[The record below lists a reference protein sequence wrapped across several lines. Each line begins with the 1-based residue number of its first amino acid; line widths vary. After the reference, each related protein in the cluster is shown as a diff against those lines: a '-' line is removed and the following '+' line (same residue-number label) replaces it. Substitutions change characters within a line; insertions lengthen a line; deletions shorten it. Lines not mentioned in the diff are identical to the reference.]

1 VRGGCLTRGYKYNA
15 VTGKLLV
22 LWKKKRLLRRGGHL
36 GEVVATRDLNVFT
49 EINSLGFISVECCYV
64 IILLFHHLVEF
75 QEIY

>member
-1 VRGGCLTRGYKYNA
+1 
-15 VTGKLLV
+15 
-22 LWKKKRLLRRGGHL
+22 
-36 GEVVATRDLNVFT
+36 LNVFT